1 MNISLTG
8 ENFQKLI
15 EPIIIKK
22 DLNGNFDSIE
32 LLNRLVYT
40 IVDQQRDVASII
52 IPIWV
57 NMMYKN
63 VNPEFLSESPYA
75 SEYVQSMFKAYGH
88 QNYHTK
94 ADFEVRGRGGASRTD
109 AFIQAYK
116 EYSPDQFLSLIT
128 KNSHNIETIFKE
140 LLKLNLYL

>member
-1 MNISLTG
+1 MNISLT
-8 ENFQKLI
+8 EDNFQKLI

-22 DLNGNFDSIE
+22 DHNGNFDSVE

-40 IVDQQRDVASII
+40 IGDQHRDVASTI
-52 IPIWV
+52 IPIRV

-63 VNPEFLSESPYA
+63 VNPEILTSESTYA

-116 EYSPDQFLSLIT
+116 EYSPDQF
-128 KNSHNIETIFKE
+128 
-140 LLKLNLYL
+140 